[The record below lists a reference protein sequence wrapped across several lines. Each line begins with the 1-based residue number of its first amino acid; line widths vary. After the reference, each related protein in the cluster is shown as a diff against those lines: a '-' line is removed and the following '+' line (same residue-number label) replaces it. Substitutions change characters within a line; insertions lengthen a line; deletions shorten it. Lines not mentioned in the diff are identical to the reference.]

1 MLGQMKYFIFSFL
14 IMIVTQDSVSQ
25 VAITD
30 RDNENVVEWTKDRK
44 LVWEDFKGT
53 PPSITETNA
62 SANTNCGFDVS
73 AESTSSKELIA
84 VRIKNIFYCD
94 KSWVRTDKKKRLDL
108 LEHEQAHFD
117 LCEVYARR
125 LRKRVADS
133 NYKLDMDNAIFEVF
147 EAFKQRQK
155 LYDKETNHSRNKEKQ
170 VEWLKIISNELSE
183 LDNYSI

>member
-1 MLGQMKYFIFSFL
+1 MQHITLIFLVIIFHQSSVGQD
-14 IMIVTQDSVSQ
+14 IVFDANGQ
-25 VAITD
+25 
-30 RDNENVVEWTKDRK
+30 NVVEWIKDRK
-44 LVWEDFKGT
+44 LNWEDFKGI

-73 AESTSSKELIA
+73 AESNGNKELMA

-94 KSWVRTDKKKRLDL
+94 KSWVRMDKKHRLDL

-125 LRKRVADS
+125 LRKRVEDS
-133 NYKLDMDNAIFEVF
+133 NYKLDIDNAIFEVF
-147 EAFKQRQK
+147 EAFKKRQK
-155 LYDKETNHSRNKEKQ
+155 LYDQETNHSRNKEKQ
-170 VEWLKIISNELSE
+170 VEWLNIIAHELLE